1 MTESPIHDPV
11 NVGQGQGRDY
21 LGNGR
26 GHSQQARRVSVS
38 PQAVPSEHE
47 CSASK
52 RHGCASR
59 KTAPPTRQ
67 WRWPDRMTSE
77 HLPPSLIRKFQVD
90 QQERFVRRARS
101 YLRRQTLK
109 DAPKLNDD
117 GKGLGSFGSGSLD
130 EQFNATLIEFVQRSQ
145 DC

>member
-1 MTESPIHDPV
+1 
-11 NVGQGQGRDY
+11 
-21 LGNGR
+21 
-26 GHSQQARRVSVS
+26 
-38 PQAVPSEHE
+38 
-47 CSASK
+47 
-52 RHGCASR
+52 
-59 KTAPPTRQ
+59 
-67 WRWPDRMTSE
+67 MTSE

-90 QQERFVRRARS
+90 KQERFVRRARS

-130 EQFNATLIEFVQRSQ
+130 EQFDATLIEFVQRSQ